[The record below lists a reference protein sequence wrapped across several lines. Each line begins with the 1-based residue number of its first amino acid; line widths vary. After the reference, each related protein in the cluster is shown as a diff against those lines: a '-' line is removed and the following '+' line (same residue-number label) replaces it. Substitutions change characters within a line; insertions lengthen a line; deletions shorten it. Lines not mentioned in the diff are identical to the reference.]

1 MVDEKLLELSSKIDD
16 LLMDS
21 CLKYEID
28 FDVMTAVVLAR
39 IVALSRQFEVESG
52 TSRLLFL
59 AQSSIM
65 ETPNQTLQ

>member
-39 IVALSRQFEVESG
+39 IVALSRQFEGESG
-52 TSRLLFL
+52 TSRLLSL

>member
-1 MVDEKLLELSSKIDD
+1 MIDEKLLELSEKIDN

-28 FDVMTAVVLAR
+28 FNVITAVVLAR
-39 IVALSRQFEVESG
+39 IVALSRQLEGVSDTE
-52 TSRLLFL
+52 RLLSL

-65 ETPNQTLQ
+65 DTPNQTIQ